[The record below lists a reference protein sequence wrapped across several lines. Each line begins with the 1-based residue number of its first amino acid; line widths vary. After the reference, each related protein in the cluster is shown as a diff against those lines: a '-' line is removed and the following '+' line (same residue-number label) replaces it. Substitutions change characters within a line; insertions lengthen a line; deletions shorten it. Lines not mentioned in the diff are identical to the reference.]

1 VKNGLP
7 GDSQAPPDDPENR
20 RSADRF
26 VVAWSVDCETEDTFL
41 YASIRN
47 ISELG
52 IFVATR
58 EPLAI
63 GTRVTMK
70 FAPPTTDQPFNLSG
84 VVQWINPLR
93 LLAENRNPGMGIQF
107 VDLTL
112 EDRERLVEAIRTI
125 AYVRDAPN

>member
-7 GDSQAPPDDPENR
+7 RDSDAPPDSYGNR
-20 RSADRF
+20 RSVDRIP
-26 VVAWSVDCETEDTFL
+26 VAWAVDCQTEDTFL
-41 YASIRN
+41 YASIRD

-63 GTRVTMK
+63 GTRVTLRFSPPSTDEP
-70 FAPPTTDQPFNLSG
+70 FALAG

-112 EDRERLVEAIRTI
+112 DDRERLVDAIRTI
-125 AYVRDAPN
+125 AYVRDSSN